1 MESTCS
7 KPIKT
12 TTNRIGEQMDI
23 TDSIVLRQPDWTAK
37 EDKMPD
43 RAKVRACTYS
53 AKWLN
58 ISIDQC
64 EDEGR
69 MFVGL
74 SCANSSVEYTE
85 GDIAIQIGI
94 EDIPVLMNQMRQAY
108 KKQVVKQHLNKWG
121 NNNE

>member
-1 MESTCS
+1 ME
-7 KPIKT
+7 
-12 TTNRIGEQMDI
+12 R
-23 TDSIVLRQPDWTAK
+23 TDNIVLRQPDWTAK
-37 EDKMPD
+37 DAELGELPD
-43 RAKVRACTYS
+43 RVRVRACTYS

-85 GDIAIQIGI
+85 GDIAIQIAI
-94 EDIPVLMNQMRQAY
+94 EDVPVLIEEMQQAY
-108 KKQVVKQHLNKWG
+108 KNQVIKQHQRKWS